1 MKTTFKD
8 CLKEAIEKELPEEE
22 GKSLS
27 DKIRKSIGLDDVNKA
42 LNDPSKVERF
52 QVLSPVK
59 NSGMGNGKCLDDAGR
74 ISFYDDGTGYIEK

>member
-1 MKTTFKD
+1 M
-8 CLKEAIEKELPEEE
+8 KEAIEKELPEEE

-52 QVLSPVK
+52 QVLSPVR
-59 NSGMGNGKCLDDAGR
+59 NPVW
-74 ISFYDDGTGYIEK
+74 GTLRTLFSLLSAIIIILYRD

>member
-1 MKTTFKD
+1 MVVYTWNDENDLKD

-59 NSGMGNGKCLDDAGR
+59 IRYGEHSRLIR
-74 ISFYDDGTGYIEK
+74 ISKSGLV